1 MVLYIAAIFTSAF
14 LLFQI
19 QPLIGKYI
27 LPWFGGTPAVWSASM
42 LFFQVLLTGGYA
54 YAYWLVGRL
63 APRRQGLVHL
73 SLLGL
78 AVALLAVNGWAWGA
92 PTLPDSAWRPQD
104 ISRPLLDVLMVL
116 FVAVGLPYFLLS
128 TNSTLLQAWFN
139 RDLAGKSPYW
149 LYALS
154 NVGSLLGLL
163 SYPILVEPQF
173 SLGMQSWLW
182 SVGFGVFAALV
193 GYLSIKTLRRAPGP
207 VDGRVAPTGQPL
219 SVARLLMWALMAAIA
234 SLMLLAATSQITQEV
249 AAIPFLWVLPLTAY
263 ILSFILT
270 FSGERWYD
278 RRVFLP
284 LLFVVTMAYFYV
296 ILNPQLSILFSIAVH
311 LALLFVIAMICHG
324 ELYALRPDPAHLTS
338 FYLMVSIG
346 GALGG
351 IAVNL
356 IAPYV
361 FDGFWEFQIG
371 LGAAWLLML
380 ALMLVRPRPF
390 TPGQTKWVVAVTA
403 LAAFSLVGVLY
414 IQVQALR
421 ESSLLLMRNFYGV
434 VRVTENNAHD
444 PQEQTYRM
452 YHGTTL
458 HGFQYADPA
467 KRHLPTSYFTEGSG
481 IALALINHP
490 VRPNPMRI
498 GVLGLGVGVQAAY
511 GQPGDVMRFYEI
523 NPDVI
528 TIAEGAYFSYLRDSQ
543 AEIQLALGDARL
555 VLERELAAGQPQNFD
570 LLVMDAFSSVSI
582 PAHLLT
588 KEAFVL
594 YLDHLTPDGII
605 AVNITNRHLNL
616 TPVLWNVAEE
626 LNLYALY
633 ISQTPDEANRRASP
647 NKWVLLSRDPATLSD
662 PVFQSVAVPLSPA
675 PPNLRLW
682 TDDYSNL
689 FQILK

>member
-1 MVLYIAAIFTSAF
+1 MFLYIAAIFTSAF

-54 YAYWLVGRL
+54 YAYWLVGKL
-63 APRRQGLVHL
+63 TPRRQGLTHL

-78 AVALLAVNGWAWGA
+78 AVILLVVNGLSWGA
-92 PTLPDSAWRPQD
+92 PTLPDAAWRPQD
-104 ISRPLLDVLMVL
+104 TARPLLDVLMVL
-116 FVAVGLPYFLLS
+116 FAAVGLPYFLLS
-128 TNSTLLQAWFN
+128 TNSTLVQAWFS
-139 RDLAGKSPYW
+139 RDMAGKSPYW

-163 SYPILVEPQF
+163 SYPILIEPQF
-173 SLGMQSWLW
+173 SLGAQSWLW
-182 SVGFGVFAALV
+182 SAGFGVFAVLV
-193 GYLSIKTLRRAPGP
+193 GYLSFKALHRTEGQSTRSNAAAGKP
-207 VDGRVAPTGQPL
+207 VSL
-219 SVARLLMWALMAAIA
+219 ARLLMWALMAAIA
-234 SLMLLAATSQITQEV
+234 SLVLLATTSQITQEV

-284 LLFVVTMAYFYV
+284 LLLVVTVVYFVV
-296 ILNPQLSILFSIAVH
+296 ILNPTISIIYSIVVH

-338 FYLMVSIG
+338 FYLMVSVG

-361 FDGFWEFQIG
+361 FDGYWEFQIG
-371 LGAAWLLML
+371 FGAVWLLTL
-380 ALMLVRPRPF
+380 VLMIFRPQPFPARWARLV
-390 TPGQTKWVVAVTA
+390 TIGVAI
-403 LAAFSLVGVLY
+403 AAFSLIGVLY
-414 IQVQALR
+414 IQVQVLR
-421 ESSLLLMRNFYGV
+421 DSSLLLMRNFYGV
-434 VRVTENNAHD
+434 VRVTENDADD
-444 PQEQTYRM
+444 PQERAYLM
-452 YHGTTL
+452 YHGITQ
-458 HGFQYADPA
+458 HGFQFTDPI
-467 KRHLPTSYFTEGSG
+467 KRRLPTAYFTEESG
-481 IALALINHP
+481 VGRAFLHHP
-490 VRPNPMRI
+490 VRPGPLRV

-523 NPDVI
+523 NPDVVEV
-528 TIAEGAYFSYLRDSQ
+528 AEGAYFSYLRDSQ

-555 VLERELAAGQPQNFD
+555 VLEQELERGERQNFD
-570 LLVMDAFSSVSI
+570 LLVMDAFSSDSI
-582 PAHLLT
+582 PTHLLT
-588 KEAFVL
+588 REAFAL
-594 YLDHLTPDGII
+594 YLEHLAPGGII
-605 AVNITNRHLNL
+605 AVNITNRHLDL
-616 TPVLWNVAEE
+616 VPVLQRAADA
-626 LNLYALY
+626 LNLYALR
-633 ISQTPDEANRRASP
+633 ISQNPESPDSRAYP
-647 NKWVLLSRDPATLSD
+647 NDWILLSRDPATLSA
-662 PVFQSVAVPLSPA
+662 PVFQSAAAPMPPA
-675 PPNLRLW
+675 PANLRLW